1 MSHTS
6 PATYLVWTLLT
17 GILGVFLLFHL
28 WSFDRFKCIK
38 WDSGAHSGAFKR
50 IMTYS
55 YLLSI
60 PLIFA
65 YALGMTIIKYRQG
78 FIALPLIGTIVPK
91 PYQLWGKVEQAAIFP
106 FTLMFSI
113 GWSMEI
119 VTHLEELCFW
129 LFLVNSGS
137 AQQNWFRSPYFKV
150 WVGGSMVAVIYMPL
164 VTIFTRSNH
173 LMNEAYTFLAGSLG
187 SLCLTLWFMPVL
199 WTFPRFLNNLRAD
212 GVDTSTIVRLTKFS
226 ELNNIRV
233 LFRFLF
239 TLPLLVLGVD
249 GVTPHKHVNE
259 SMFWTDILAII
270 AGFGC
275 AISSG
280 ITLVI
285 FFPRSIEGE
294 IAAKDAAKER
304 QRQRSQGRTTSFADS
319 NVHIRSITSMSH
331 PIQDSMSGT
340 TNTYLLNQTPM
351 HKNIYDL
358 HTMDI
363 RGDTAT
369 VSVGGG
375 SPTTVYKSPSW
386 TVDDD
391 EERDTVPSTLPP
403 IRPNRRRGKDIEVGG
418 IDLPG
423 PGRLTEGNLEMHDM
437 GGLGVNPMIQNFTSP
452 IDLAYG
458 NPENESRLTFRR

>member
-1 MSHTS
+1 M
-6 PATYLVWTLLT
+6 
-17 GILGVFLLFHL
+17 
-28 WSFDRFKCIK
+28 
-38 WDSGAHSGAFKR
+38 
-50 IMTYS
+50 
-55 YLLSI
+55 
-60 PLIFA
+60 
-65 YALGMTIIKYRQG
+65 
-78 FIALPLIGTIVPK
+78 
-91 PYQLWGKVEQAAIFP
+91 PYQLWEKSEQAAIFP

-129 LFLVNSGS
+129 LFLVNAGS

-150 WVGGSMVAVIYMPL
+150 WVLGSVAAVLYMPL

-199 WTFPRFLNNLRAD
+199 WTFPRFLNNLKAD
-212 GVDTSTIVRLTKFS
+212 GVDTGTIVRLTKFS

-259 SMFWTDILAII
+259 SMFWTDILAIT

-304 QRQRSQGRTTSFADS
+304 QRQRSQGRTTSFAES
-319 NVHIRSITSMSH
+319 NAHIRSITSMSQ
-331 PIQDSMSGT
+331 PMPDTISGT
-340 TNTYLLNQTPM
+340 TNTYLLSQTPM
-351 HKNIYDL
+351 QNKNVYDL
-358 HTMDI
+358 HALDI
-363 RGDTAT
+363 HGEIAT
-369 VSVGGG
+369 VSAGGG

-386 TVDDD
+386 TGDS

-403 IRPNRRRGKDIEVGG
+403 IRPNRRRGKDIEFGG
-418 IDLPG
+418 IDLNG
-423 PGRLTEGNLEMHDM
+423 SRQLTQGNLEMHDL
-437 GGLGVNPMIQNFTSP
+437 GEELGVNPMIQNFTSP
-452 IDLAYG
+452 IDLPYV
-458 NPENESRLTFRR
+458 NPENESRLTFRPR